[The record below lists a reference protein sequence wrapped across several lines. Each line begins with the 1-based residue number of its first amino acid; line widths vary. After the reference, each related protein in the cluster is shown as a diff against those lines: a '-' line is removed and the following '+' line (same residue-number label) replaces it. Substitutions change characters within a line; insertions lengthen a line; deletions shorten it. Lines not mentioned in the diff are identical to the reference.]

1 MKKVYFCYL
10 KHPIT
15 KVNSYKISPNFNI
28 ERILSTMAV
37 VPPKEQFE
45 EPQAPIA
52 QPQDIIPDGTESAQN
67 VDNFSELREGVEGT
81 TELPNGGW
89 AEGMWEPG
97 TWKNQNS

>member
-37 VPPKEQFE
+37 GLPKEQFE

-67 VDNFSELREGVEGT
+67 VGNFSELREGVEGT

-89 AEGMWEPG
+89 AEGVWEPG